1 MTSRSVRAKIPFR
14 RMVADDND
22 GTAKQPAN
30 PIFDGLVPFSQLLTV
45 VTTNIVIRP
54 VKHINKTGL
63 YGVSAVFILNS
74 TGRGLILQYIYVIL
88 TYGYKDII
96 AWLGEIRMLQRLQSE
111 LELLKDIHICS

>member
-1 MTSRSVRAKIPFR
+1 
-14 RMVADDND
+14 MVADDND

-88 TYGYKDII
+88 TYGYKASQLDII